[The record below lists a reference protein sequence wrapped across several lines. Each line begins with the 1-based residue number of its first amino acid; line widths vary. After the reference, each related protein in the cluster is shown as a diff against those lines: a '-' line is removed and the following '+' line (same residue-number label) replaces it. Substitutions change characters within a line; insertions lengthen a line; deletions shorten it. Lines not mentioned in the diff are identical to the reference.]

1 MPSSEALPFQA
12 PPSLAVEVT
21 LPHRGR
27 VQGLALRKGVTLI
40 GLCTLFLCSTSLP

>member
-1 MPSSEALPFQA
+1 MPSSEAVPFEA

-40 GLCTLFLCSTSLP
+40 GLCLHVLCSACLP